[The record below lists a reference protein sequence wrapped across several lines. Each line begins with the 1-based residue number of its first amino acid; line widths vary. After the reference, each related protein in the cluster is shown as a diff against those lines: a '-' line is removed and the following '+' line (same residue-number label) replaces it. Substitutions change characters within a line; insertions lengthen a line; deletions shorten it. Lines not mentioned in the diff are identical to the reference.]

1 VFRFLQILR
10 LLGPSWAFFR
20 FKHVL
25 RLKTGYFLKKT
36 PQKAWGQKVPDIKAR
51 LWDVGFS
58 KGLAERV
65 QDIVSGRYLFFF
77 RHEIEAGL
85 IPDWFANPFAR
96 GVDTHGLQGAH
107 WSKIS
112 DFGAGDIKGVW
123 ELSRFG
129 WVYPLLAGF
138 QQSGDENFVETFWDL
153 IEDWAGHNPPHSGV
167 HWKCGQEIAIRCFAL
182 TCAFYVLHSA
192 SASTKE
198 RLELIREILFE
209 SGKRIE
215 ANIDYALSQK
225 NNHGISEAAGLF
237 TLGLLFGDT
246 NWRRQGQC
254 LLESQALELIY
265 KDGSFSQHSVNYHR
279 VMLHVYLWAIRIGR
293 SNGIEFSSELLSRV
307 RQAGIWLSAICDRET
322 GRCPN
327 LGSNDGALV
336 FPVSGCD
343 YLDYRPTIQAVGAI
357 IDGKDWLSH
366 GEWDE
371 LAEFLGRGEE
381 RGKGEGLRVKERRD
395 DGERRADA
403 TEGDACSSAFIRS
416 LGGFL
421 TPQASSPLPLAQKS
435 LTFYED
441 GGYTVFQRARSKLL
455 FRCPKSF
462 RHRPG
467 QCDLLHVDLFHDG
480 INVLRDGGTFS
491 YNCEQPWQDY
501 FKSIAAHNT
510 VQFDDHDQMPR
521 LSRFLYGKWPKSE
534 VIVDE
539 AIPMV
544 KAGFMDWKGCR
555 HERSVEACEKGFRI
569 VDRISGFKKKA
580 VLRWRLAPEL
590 EWVLDGSRCSSEF
603 VNLIV
608 TSESNLPS
616 VTIIEG
622 WESLYYLERTTIPVW
637 EIEVGPEGQE
647 LITEIEIL

>member
-51 LWDVGFS
+51 LWGVGFS
-58 KGLAERV
+58 KGLAERA

-153 IEDWAGHNPPHSGV
+153 LEDWAGHNPPHSGV

-237 TLGLLFGDT
+237 TLGLLFGNT

-265 KDGSFSQHSVNYHR
+265 EDSSFSQHSVNYHR

-307 RQAGIWLSAICDRET
+307 RQAGIWLFNLCDLES

-366 GEWDE
+366 GGWDE

-381 RGKGEGLRVKERRD
+381 TIDNKSGRTRD
-395 DGERRADA
+395 IPSPVSRQL
-403 TEGDACSSAFIRS
+403 CIRS
-416 LGGFL
+416 ANLAAFAKHSL
-421 TPQASSPLPLAQKS
+421 FPLPHHSFINYSQ
-435 LTFYED
+435 
-441 GGYTVFQRARSKLL
+441 GGYALFKDQKTRLL

-521 LSRFLYGKWPKSE
+521 LSRFLYGKWPRSE

-590 EWVLDGSRCSSEF
+590 EWVLDGNRCSSQC
-603 VNLIV
+603 VSLVIGSDKNL
-608 TSESNLPS
+608 NS
-616 VTIIEG
+616 VKITNG